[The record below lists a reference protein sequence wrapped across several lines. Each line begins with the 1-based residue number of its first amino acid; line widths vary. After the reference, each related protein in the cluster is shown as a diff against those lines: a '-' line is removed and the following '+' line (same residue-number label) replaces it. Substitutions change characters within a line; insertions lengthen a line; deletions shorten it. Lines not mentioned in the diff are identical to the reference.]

1 MALLFEAQ
9 AQAGIDSFVPVVPG
23 GDEPDSGPTAVDFD
37 FSQLAAFESK
47 MYPKLAVSTTG
58 PEPEPRTPVSAKFRL
73 GSQTWDNILTYLN
86 DPVGADRQVEAP
98 PTPGLRIETGAHHND
113 ELSVFEALSPRVLYS
128 TTDTLSTAV
137 PSISNPTSP
146 AVAEPPAVLAVDSS
160 APRSPQAL
168 SSGDAR
174 GAAQT
179 SAPQHTQQGTR
190 ASTRPHRKSLLARE
204 AEASAAEERAAL
216 GRKSPGVAAAGRAGK
231 KPRQPRRDT
240 AARSRRGGAADKLT
254 PAGPYGGSGLL
265 PVNHKPARGRGR
277 SLQLSAMS
285 EAEKQAEAEVRLER
299 NRQAARD
306 FRLRRKHHVD
316 GLERQV
322 AEYERR
328 DREQVQLIA
337 ELQAEMARIRE
348 RLRLEGG
355 RTDL

>member
-1 MALLFEAQ
+1 MTLLFEAQ
-9 AQAGIDSFVPVVPG
+9 AQAGIDAFVPVVPG
-23 GDEPDSGPTAVDFD
+23 GDEPDSVPTAVDFD
-37 FSQLAAFESK
+37 FNQLAAFESK
-47 MYPKLAVSTTG
+47 MYPKFAVSTES
-58 PEPEPRTPVSAKFRL
+58 EPEPQTPISARFRL
-73 GSQTWDNILTYLN
+73 GSQSWDNILNLLN
-86 DPVGADRQVEAP
+86 DPAGADRETAAP
-98 PTPGLRIETGAHHND
+98 PTPGLRIETAAHDTD
-113 ELSVFEALSPRVLYS
+113 ELSVFAALSPRVLYS
-128 TTDTLSTAV
+128 TTDKLSSAV

-146 AVAEPPAVLAVDSS
+146 AVAEPPAVLGAVSS
-160 APRSPQAL
+160 GPRSPQAL

-216 GRKSPGVAAAGRAGK
+216 GRRSPGVAAAGRAGK
-231 KPRQPRRDT
+231 KPRQPKRDT
-240 AARSRRGGAADKLT
+240 AARSRRGGPTDK
-254 PAGPYGGSGLL
+254 PKSARPYAGTGLL
-265 PVNHKPARGRGR
+265 PADHKPARGRGR

-348 RLRLEGG
+348 RLRLECG
-355 RTDL
+355 RTDF

>member
-47 MYPKLAVSTTG
+47 MYPKLAVSTG
-58 PEPEPRTPVSAKFRL
+58 PEPGGPQTPVSAKFRL

-86 DPVGADRQVEAP
+86 DPAGADRQVEAP

-128 TTDTLSTAV
+128 TTDNLSTAV

-179 SAPQHTQQGTR
+179 SALQHTQGTR

-240 AARSRRGGAADKLT
+240 AAKSRRGGAADKLT

-265 PVNHKPARGRGR
+265 PVDHKPARGRGR

-285 EAEKQAEAEVRLER
+285 DAEKQAEAEVRLER